1 MNTVADAKDYSA
13 DLRLQG
19 LVILVVAA
27 LVLLVVPAYLLVSP
41 PDYLSHE
48 RPAIV
53 LAAGGAV
60 VVLLTLAAVLKG
72 KGMLFKIPAKF
83 YDEAVLIQPAIGIKP
98 VVVPYKEIAS
108 LEIWWGLSYKRASRG
123 CSVLSAHYS
132 VNSVETFPDKESLR
146 RFAEKVRPAL
156 EASGLKL
163 SSADEDA
170 VSLHYVFHR
179 DIRRKGRTG
188 AGGAWAPL

>member
-1 MNTVADAKDYSA
+1 MNLIADAKDYSL
-13 DLRLQG
+13 DMRSEG
-19 LVILVVAA
+19 LLILVVATV
-27 LVLLVVPAYLLVSP
+27 VLLAVPAYLLVSP
-41 PDYLSHE
+41 PDFLSHE

-98 VVVPYKEIAS
+98 ALVPYKEIAS
-108 LEIWWGLSYKRASRG
+108 LELWWGLSYKRSSRG
-123 CSVLSAHYS
+123 CSVLSAHHS
-132 VNSVETFPDKESLR
+132 VGSVETFPDKESLR
-146 RFAEKVRPAL
+146 KFAEKVRPAL

-179 DIRRKGRTG
+179 DIRRR
-188 AGGAWAPL
+188 ARPDAGAWAPL